1 MACQMYTT
9 VQKKHPHRKE
19 QGMQQ
24 IFELV
29 MLVCFGLS
37 WPISVYKSLISH
49 STQGKSLVFMIAI
62 IIGYLSGITGK
73 IVGGQINYVL
83 GMYCFNLTVVS
94 FDLMLYFV
102 NKHREKRLTPLKSN
116 RSTAS

>member
-1 MACQMYTT
+1 
-9 VQKKHPHRKE
+9 
-19 QGMQQ
+19 MQQ

-49 STQGKSLVFMIAI
+49 STQGKSLIFMIVI
-62 IIGYLSGITGK
+62 IIGYLAGISGK

-94 FDLMLYFV
+94 FDLMLYFA
-102 NKHREKRLTPLKSN
+102 NKRREKRLSLLKSN

>member
-1 MACQMYTT
+1 
-9 VQKKHPHRKE
+9 
-19 QGMQQ
+19 MQQ

-29 MLVCFGLS
+29 MLICFGLS
-37 WPISVYKSLISH
+37 WPISVYKSLTSY

-73 IVGGQINYVL
+73 IVGSQINYVL

-94 FDLMLYFV
+94 FDLMLYFA
-102 NKHREKRLTPLKSN
+102 NKRREKTVKSAKKA
-116 RSTAS
+116 TA